1 MSTEKQTAANAF
13 SVELTTEDV
22 YLIFTA
28 FNELCAKPEYKSGSD
43 KLGSV
48 HKLLRKIKG

>member
-1 MSTEKQTAANAF
+1 MSKEKQIAANAF
-13 SVELTTEDV
+13 SVELTPEDAH
-22 YLIFTA
+22 LIFTA
-28 FNELCAKPEYKSGSD
+28 FNELCAKPEYKTGSD